1 MKKTI
6 TIISVIIGVGI
17 LGFVVYNFLTS
28 TKVPQAFIDKHNE
41 RVALGKEA
49 AQASDLNNL
58 PEWDAF
64 NKQLEAKNYTDAAVS
79 IGIALGKKEEASGKL
94 DAISSKLSELES
106 ISGEIT
112 NTEVKTSANNFIAI
126 AKKENTAKITYNDL
140 QIQMIE
146 KLKAMV
152 DILAKNSKTI
162 SAADEKTINSLS
174 EEINGLKA
182 PIDTAETAL
191 NTIQSQYKVAETDFF
206 KLAGL
211 EVEK

>member
-1 MKKTI
+1 MKKSI
-6 TIISVIIGVGI
+6 TIISIIIGVGI
-17 LGFVVYNFLTS
+17 LGFVVYSFLTS
-28 TKVPQAFIDKHNE
+28 SKVPQAFIDKHNE
-41 RVALGKEA
+41 TVALGKEA
-49 AQASDLNNL
+49 AQISDLNNL
-58 PEWDAF
+58 PEWAAF
-64 NKQLEAKNYTDAAVS
+64 NAQLEAKNYTEAAKS
-79 IGIALGKKEEASGKL
+79 IVFALDKKGEASEKL
-94 DAISSKLSELES
+94 DTINSKLSELES
-106 ISGEIT
+106 ISAKVT

-140 QIQMIE
+140 QIQMIG

-174 EEINGLKA
+174 EEINGLKTS
-182 PIDTAETAL
+182 IDTAEAAV

-211 EVEK
+211 EIGT